1 MRKSI
6 ISLVMLLFAAVA
18 VSAQSTKAEPAAPSI
33 VPLPTEMN
41 VTGDVFVLTNDTR
54 IVTEFDEKEIKFVK
68 NALNE
73 IMVEVF
79 GRELKSASKVKP
91 GDGKYILIKKDAA
104 KKCGN
109 EGYTLEINKNGINIT
124 AKSAAGAFYAVQ
136 TLRQIVPVQA
146 YETPIDLQTLN
157 LPTLKINDN
166 PHFAYR
172 GFMLDCSRHFWS
184 VETIKEMIDIL
195 ALHKMNRFH
204 WHLTEDQGWRIEIKK
219 YPLLTEIGSKREQT
233 TTGHNV
239 GMDGIPYGGY
249 YSQKDIKE
257 IVKYAQERFI
267 TIVPEIEIPGHSLG
281 ALSAYPWLG
290 CRGEKGNYKTWS
302 NWGVAPEI
310 VCAGKES
317 SFQFWYDVLEE
328 VLELFPSEYIHIGG
342 DESPR
347 DEWKVCELCQQRIKD
362 NNLKDEAELQSY
374 VTNRI
379 EKFLNER
386 GRKLIGWDE
395 ILEGGVS
402 KNATI
407 MSWRGSEGG
416 IKAAK
421 SGNMAIMTPNG
432 HCYFDYYQTTD
443 RKDEH
448 EGIGGYVPLRKVY
461 ALNPYEGLNPS
472 EQRYIMGVQ
481 ANLWTEYIPT
491 PMQLQYQVLPRLGAL
506 AEIGW
511 TNPSPENKNVDEF
524 ITRAKE
530 LSRYYYVFGYNCAKH
545 FFEDGVQEGW

>member
-1 MRKSI
+1 MKKNFI
-6 ISLVMLLFAAVA
+6 TLIMLLVAAVA
-18 VSAQSTKAEPAAPSI
+18 VSAQSKNAVPAVPSI
-33 VPLPTEMN
+33 VPMPTEMN
-41 VTGDVFVLTNDTR
+41 VGAGELVLTADAR
-54 IVTEFDEKEIKFVK
+54 IVSEFDSKEIKYVK

-73 IMVEVF
+73 IMVDVF
-79 GRELKSASKVKP
+79 GKELKSASKVKE
-91 GDGKYILIKKDAA
+91 GNGKYIVFKQDVANL
-104 KKCGN
+104 CGD
-109 EGYTLEINKNGINIT
+109 EGYVLEILDNGIFIT
-124 AKSAAGAFYAVQ
+124 AKNPAGAFYAVQ

-146 YETPIDLQTLN
+146 YETPIDIESLK
-157 LPTLKINDN
+157 LPTLKISDV
-166 PHFAYR
+166 PHFSYR

-219 YPLLTEIGSKREQT
+219 YPLLTKIGSLREQT

-249 YSQKDIKE
+249 YTQKDIKE

-267 TIVPEIEIPGHSLG
+267 TIIPEIEIPGHSLG

-290 CRGEKGNYKTWS
+290 CRGEEGNYKTWS

-347 DEWKVCELCQQRIKD
+347 DEWKVCELCQQRIKE
-362 NNLKDEAELQSY
+362 NGLKNEAELQSY
-374 VTNRI
+374 VTNRV

-402 KNATI
+402 KSATI

-448 EGIGGYVPLRKVY
+448 EGIGGYVPLRKAY
-461 ALNPYEGLNPS
+461 ALNPYDQLTKDE
-472 EQRYIMGVQ
+472 EKYILGVQ

-491 PMQLQYQVLPRLGAL
+491 RMQLQYQVLPRLSAI

-511 TNPSPENKNVDEF
+511 TNPAPDAKDTEGF

-530 LSRYYYVFGYNCAKH
+530 LSRYYYAFGYNFAKH
-545 FFEDGVQEGW
+545 FFEDGVQQGW